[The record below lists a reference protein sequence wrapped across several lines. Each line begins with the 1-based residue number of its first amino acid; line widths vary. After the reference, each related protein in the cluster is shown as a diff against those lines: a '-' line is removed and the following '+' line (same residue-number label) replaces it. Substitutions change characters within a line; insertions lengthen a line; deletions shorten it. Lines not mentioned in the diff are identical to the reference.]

1 MFFCYFGDYYA
12 MRKILVLTGKRG
24 GYGAMK
30 PMLEALKNTPEIE
43 LQLVVTDQHLN
54 PSFGMTVNEV
64 EKDFSVAAKV
74 DMKQEGGE
82 LKDRSKAL
90 GVCVMG
96 LTDVFERLRPDLCIL
111 YGDRGEVLSA
121 ALVAT
126 TMRVPIVHLQG
137 GDLSGSIDDQMRH
150 AITKLSHLH
159 LVSNNLSAQRIIRM
173 GEEPSRV
180 HVIGDNHI
188 DSIVKGNYA
197 GSEKI
202 SMELDLDLTKPILVV
217 LQHSETTEPDKSYQQ
232 MVETLSA
239 VSDFNGQTVV
249 IYPCSDSGYQGVVT
263 AINEFEHLKNF
274 RIRKNLDA
282 EIFWGLLGVASVLIG
297 NSSAGIV
304 ETPCFGL
311 PAINI
316 GRRQIGRLC
325 ADNVLHV
332 SHSRDEIYFAIK
344 KCLCDDLFISKAAE
358 CINPYGDGT
367 AGEKAANLIKLID
380 ITPDLFVKQ
389 MTY

>member
-1 MFFCYFGDYYA
+1 

-30 PMLEALKNTPEIE
+30 PMLEALKNDFSID

-54 PSFGMTVNEV
+54 PSFGMTINEI

-74 DMKQEGGE
+74 DMNQQGSE
-82 LKDRSKAL
+82 LKDRSNAL
-90 GVCVMG
+90 GVCVIG
-96 LTDVFERLRPDLCIL
+96 LTDTFEKLKPDLCVL

-137 GDLSGSIDDQMRH
+137 GDLSGSVDDQMRH
-150 AITKLSHLH
+150 AITKLAHLH
-159 LVSNNLSAQRIIRM
+159 LVSNKLSAERIIKM
-173 GEEPSRV
+173 GEDPSRV

-188 DSIVKGNYA
+188 DSIIKGNYA
-197 GSEKI
+197 KPEVIAKRLN
-202 SMELDLDLTKPILVV
+202 LDLKRPVFIV
-217 LQHSETTEPDKSYQQ
+217 LQHSETTEPQNSYQQ
-232 MVETLSA
+232 MLETLSA
-239 VSDFNGQTVV
+239 VSDFNEQTIV
-249 IYPCSDSGYQGVVT
+249 IYPCSDSGYQGVIN
-263 AINEFEHLKNF
+263 AIEKFTHLKNF
-274 RIRKNLDA
+274 SIKKNLDA
-282 EIFWGLLGVASVLIG
+282 EIFWGLLSVASVMIG

-311 PAINI
+311 PTVNI

-325 ADNVLHV
+325 SDNVLHV
-332 SHSRDEIYFAIK
+332 PHSRNEISLAIR
-344 KCLCDDLFISKAAE
+344 KCLSDTIFIKQSND
-358 CINPYGDGT
+358 CLNPYGDGT
-367 AGEKAANLIKLID
+367 AWEKAVELIKSISLSSDFFI
-380 ITPDLFVKQ
+380 KK

>member
-1 MFFCYFGDYYA
+1 

-30 PMLEALKNTPEIE
+30 PMLEILRDDSTIQ

-54 PSFGMTVNEV
+54 PSFGMTVNEI

-74 DMKQEGGE
+74 DMRQRGG
-82 LKDRSKAL
+82 LSKDRSRAL
-90 GVCVMG
+90 GICVIG
-96 LTDVFERLRPDLCIL
+96 LTDAFEDLKPDLCVL

-137 GDLSGSIDDQMRH
+137 GDLSGSVDDQMRH

-159 LVSNNLSAQRIIRM
+159 FVSNKLSAERVVRM
-173 GEEPSRV
+173 GEDSSRV

-188 DSIVKGNYA
+188 DSIIRGNYA
-197 GSEKI
+197 SPEKVA
-202 SMELDLDLTKPILVV
+202 MELNIDLAKPILVV
-217 LQHSETTEPDKSYQQ
+217 LQHSETTEPDNSYKQ
-232 MVETLSA
+232 MIETLSA
-239 VSDFNGQTVV
+239 VNGFNEQTVV
-249 IYPCSDSGYQGVVT
+249 VYPCSDSGYQGVIR
-263 AINEFEHLKNF
+263 AIDEFSHHENF

-282 EIFWGLLGVASVLIG
+282 EIFWGLLSIASVFIG

-311 PAINI
+311 PTVNI

-325 ADNVLHV
+325 SSNVLHV
-332 SHSRDEIYFAIK
+332 SHDRNEISSAIETSLFDK
-344 KCLCDDLFISKAAE
+344 LFITQSNE
-358 CINPYGDGT
+358 CSNPYGDGT
-367 AGEKAANLIKLID
+367 AGEKAANLMKAVD
-380 ITPDLFVKQ
+380 INSDLFVKK